1 MRHPTVAG
9 KFYPGREKDLREE
22 IRNCFLSPFGPGS
35 VPELSTGERRIVGA
49 VVPHAGYTF
58 SGPIAAHV
66 YAALVQDGFPETFV
80 IIGPN
85 HNAIGSAVA
94 LAAEDFV
101 TPLGT
106 CEIDKEMA
114 SDLERWF
121 VIDPIA
127 HQYEHSIE
135 VQLPFIQYFSGEVKI
150 LPISMALQDY
160 ETAKEAGSQLRDA
173 IWDRDVVV
181 IASTDFSHYVAEAV
195 AKKRDAEVIDQ
206 ILRLNPKGVYDT
218 VLRREVSMCGYGPVM
233 MMLEAVRGR
242 EAQLLKYGTSGDV
255 YPMKDVVGYGA
266 IVVRK

>member
-1 MRHPTVAG
+1 MRHPAVAG

-22 IRNCFLSPFGPGS
+22 IRNCFLSLLGPGS
-35 VPELSTGERRIVGA
+35 VPELSSGERKIVGA

-66 YAALVQDGFPETFV
+66 YAAIARDGFPETFV

-94 LAAEDFV
+94 MTTEDFV

-106 CEIDKEMA
+106 CEVDKEMVGE
-114 SDLERWF
+114 LERWF
-121 VIDPIA
+121 DIDPIA

-135 VQLPFIQYFSGEVKI
+135 VQLPFIQYFSDKVKL

-160 ETAKEAGSQLRDA
+160 ETAKEAGSQLRDV

-181 IASTDFSHYVAEAV
+181 IASTDFSHYVAEGV
-195 AKKRDAEVIDQ
+195 AKKKDAEVIDQ

-218 VLRREVSMCGYGPVM
+218 VLQRDVSICG
-233 MMLEAVRGR
+233 
-242 EAQLLKYGTSGDV
+242 
-255 YPMKDVVGYGA
+255 
-266 IVVRK
+266 